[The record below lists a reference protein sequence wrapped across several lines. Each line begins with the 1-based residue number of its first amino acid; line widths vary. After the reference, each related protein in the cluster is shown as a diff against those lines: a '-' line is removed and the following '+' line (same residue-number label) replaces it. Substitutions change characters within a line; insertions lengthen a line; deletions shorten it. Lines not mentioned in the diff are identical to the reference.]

1 MPDRVFTDPP
11 ENVPIPDP
19 EYRRRVQWRFLILY
33 LINVVALV
41 MVASYL
47 SLQDVKIEQR
57 SREFQEAVIANC
69 VKIQEN
75 TRGFNEFI
83 EKVQIRVGETR
94 GMTAQER
101 EQTIAFYEEA
111 KQEIAECPPK

>member
-1 MPDRVFTDPP
+1 M
-11 ENVPIPDP
+11 
-19 EYRRRVQWRFLILY
+19 QWRFLILY

-41 MVASYL
+41 MVATYL

-57 SREFQEAVIANC
+57 SREFQEAVIENC

-83 EKVQIRVGETR
+83 EKVQIRIGESRNT
-94 GMTAQER
+94 TAQER
-101 EQTIAFYEEA
+101 EETIAFYEEA
-111 KQEIAECPPK
+111 KQEVAECPPK